1 MGNEPGEVPL
11 PLPATDSGPVSPV
24 QPATPSPSPGP
35 APNGAQQLMENLI
48 STTPTTGTTTG
59 TGGLHELLVGPLSR
73 FEPPPPPPPGQGF
86 RFDPEGA
93 GQIIR
98 EITDLLEGELMD
110 AQLEARSLVTIKP
123 PGDEDA
129 SRRIASTANDSG
141 ESYNNF
147 LIATVNQLNAFR
159 DALIAVR
166 DGKVQQDADTASN
179 LDNKG

>member
-59 TGGLHELLVGPLSR
+59 AGGLHELLVGPLSR

-93 GQIIR
+93 GQIIKDI
-98 EITDLLEGELMD
+98 EDLLEGELAR
-110 AQLEARSLVTIKP
+110 AQREAQSLTRIQP

-129 SRRIASTANDSG
+129 SRRITQTANESG
-141 ESYNNF
+141 TSYNNF
-147 LIATVNQLNAFR
+147 LAATTSRLKAFR

-166 DGKVQQDADTASN
+166 DGKVQQDDDIASGY
-179 LDNKG
+179 NKG

>member
-93 GQIIR
+93 GQIIKDI
-98 EITDLLEGELMD
+98 EDLLEGELMD
-110 AQLEARSLVTIKP
+110 AQDESERLTQIQP
-123 PGDEDA
+123 PGDEEA
-129 SRRIASTANDSG
+129 SRQIADVGNRSG
-141 ESYNNF
+141 ASYNSF
-147 LIATVNQLNAFR
+147 LSATVDRLNAFR
-159 DALIAVR
+159 DALVAVR
-166 DGKVQQDADTASN
+166 DGKVQQDADTASR
-179 LDNKG
+179 LNKG